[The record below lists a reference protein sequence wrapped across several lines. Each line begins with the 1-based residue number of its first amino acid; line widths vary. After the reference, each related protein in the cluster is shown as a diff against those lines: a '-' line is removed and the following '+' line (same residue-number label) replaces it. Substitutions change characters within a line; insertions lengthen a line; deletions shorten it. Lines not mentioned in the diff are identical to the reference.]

1 MTHGK
6 DSTNFPALLPRL
18 RARLEAASRPVPLA
32 TLGRELFFAP
42 HASPEMLHRLLA
54 PLLKQLPEAQL
65 LADDFVGWTAA
76 APFVVGES
84 QPLKETRFVVVDLET
99 TGGSAAEARVTEIA
113 LYAIENERIVGEFSS
128 LINPRT
134 VIPDFIVRLTGITN
148 EMVASAPS
156 FSEVAEAVRAFIG
169 DGVLVAHNVGF
180 DAGFLAM
187 ELNRQEVGATL
198 ANKTLCTVRLARH
211 LAPGLDNYRLHTV
224 ADHFGIE
231 IVNRHRAGGD
241 ALATAKIFLKM
252 LDLLEELGVRTVS
265 AARHLGKTLKRR
277 GIQVIPVAAASP
289 ERESRMSNPQTPNA
303 DGCRE

>member
-32 TLGRELFFAP
+32 TLGRELFFAS

-54 PLLKQLPEAQL
+54 PLLKQLPEARL
-65 LADDFVGWTAA
+65 LADDSVGWMVAES
-76 APFVVGES
+76 PFVVGES
-84 QPLKETRFVVVDLET
+84 QPLKGTRFVVIDLET
-99 TGGSAAEARVTEIA
+99 TGGSATEARVTEIA

-148 EMVASAPS
+148 EMVASAPP
-156 FSEVAEAVRAFIG
+156 FPDVAEAVRAFIG

-252 LDLLEELGVRTVS
+252 LDVLDELGVRTVS

-277 GIQVIPVAAASP
+277 GIQVNPVAAASP
-289 ERESRMSNPQTPNA
+289 ERESRVSNPQTPNA
-303 DGCRE
+303 DG

>member
-42 HASPEMLHRLLA
+42 NASPEMLHRLLA
-54 PLLKQLPEAQL
+54 PLLKQLPEARL
-65 LADDFVGWTAA
+65 LADDSVGWTAA
-76 APFVVGES
+76 AAPFVGGDS
-84 QPLKETRFVVVDLET
+84 QPLKGTRFVVVDLET

-128 LINPRT
+128 LIHPRT

-148 EMVASAPS
+148 EMVASAPP
-156 FSEVAEAVRAFIG
+156 FSDVADAVRGFIG

-211 LAPGLDNYRLHTV
+211 LAPGLENYRLHTV

-252 LDLLEELGVRTVS
+252 LDVLEELGVRTVS

-277 GIQVIPVAAASP
+277 GIQVHPVAAASP
-289 ERESRMSNPQTPNA
+289 ERESGASNSQTPNA
-303 DGCRE
+303 DA